1 MGHGA
6 GDQSYEVVTVP
17 HIDPDVRPKIA
28 YTLPPGL
35 SVGELNFVLT
45 DIVDQYIGPA
55 VSYDKINAA
64 IGVLECAK
72 QELYRK
78 VAAPYEDVKETVNG
92 SAYMER
98 E

>member
-1 MGHGA
+1 MA
-6 GDQSYEVVTVP
+6 PY
-17 HIDPDVRPKIA
+17 IDPDVRPKIA

-72 QELYRK
+72 QELYRR
-78 VAAPYEDVKETVNG
+78 VAGPYESRKQTENGDV
-92 SAYMER
+92 YIER